1 MADIDIR
8 RAHNLGHAAA
18 RAAADRMA
26 ERLGRKFDL
35 KGDWDGDVLRFERPG
50 VTGSLTVGPK
60 DLHLSVA
67 LGFLLKAMRGS
78 IEQAIQHELEAALG
92 AQPSHGA
99 APRGTEKPASR
110 KKAAPPRKKGG

>member
-8 RAHNLGHAAA
+8 RAHNLGKAAA

-26 ERLGRKFDL
+26 DKLGRKFDL
-35 KGDWDGDVLRFERPG
+35 RGDWDGDVLRFERPG

-67 LGFLLKAMRGS
+67 LGFLLKAMKGS
-78 IEQAIQHELEAALG
+78 IEQSIRHELDALFA
-92 AQPSHGA
+92 AQPAKA
-99 APRGTEKPASR
+99 AKPMA

>member
-35 KGDWDGDVLRFERPG
+35 KGAWDGDVLRFERPG
-50 VTGSLTVGPK
+50 VTGSLTLGPK

-67 LGFLLKAMRGS
+67 LGFLLRAMKGS
-78 IEQAIQHELEAALG
+78 IEQAIQHELDALF
-92 AQPSHGA
+92 AA
-99 APRGTEKPASR
+99 APEKPAKATP
-110 KKAAPPRKKGG
+110 KKGAPPRKRGG

>member
-8 RAHNLGHAAA
+8 RTHNLGRQAA

-26 ERLGRKFDL
+26 EHLGRKFDL

-50 VTGSLTVGPK
+50 VTGALTVGPK

-67 LGFLLKAMRGS
+67 LGFLLKAMKGS
-78 IEQAIQHELEAALG
+78 IEQAIRHELDALF
-92 AQPSHGA
+92 AKPPA
-99 APRGTEKPASR
+99 KPEKPKS
-110 KKAAPPRKKGG
+110 KKDAPPRKKGG